1 LTLGSGEGCSTKIFL
16 KQKIVI
22 TIQEESLEIVDGVNM
37 PKKVQVTF
45 SNGQWKL
52 IERLRG
58 TIGDTDSEIIRNI
71 VISYLS
77 EKSYIKEEI
86 FSKARNNLKSTSER

>member
-1 LTLGSGEGCSTKIFL
+1 
-16 KQKIVI
+16 
-22 TIQEESLEIVDGVNM
+22 M

-52 IERLRG
+52 IQRLKG
-58 TIGDTDSEIIRNI
+58 TIGETDSEIVRNI

-77 EKSYIKEEI
+77 EKSYVKEEVV
-86 FSKARNNLKSTSER
+86 KNNMQEKLQTRHARHIKSTEVNS

>member
-1 LTLGSGEGCSTKIFL
+1 
-16 KQKIVI
+16 
-22 TIQEESLEIVDGVNM
+22 M

-52 IERLRG
+52 IEKLKG
-58 TIGDTDSEIIRNI
+58 ATGDTDSEVVRNI

-77 EKSYIKEEI
+77 EKSYIKEET
-86 FSKARNNLKSTSER
+86 FNRNKP

>member
-1 LTLGSGEGCSTKIFL
+1 
-16 KQKIVI
+16 
-22 TIQEESLEIVDGVNM
+22 M

-52 IERLRG
+52 IRKLKG
-58 TIGDTDSEIIRNI
+58 TIGETDSEIVRNI

-77 EKSYIKEEI
+77 EKSYVKEEVTKNSI
-86 FSKARNNLKSTSER
+86 QEKQQTQHLSVSSRPR